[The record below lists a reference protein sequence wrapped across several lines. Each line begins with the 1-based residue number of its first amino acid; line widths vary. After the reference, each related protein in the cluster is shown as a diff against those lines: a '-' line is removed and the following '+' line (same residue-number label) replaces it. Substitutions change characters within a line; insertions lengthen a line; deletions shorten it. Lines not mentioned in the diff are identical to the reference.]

1 VTGGPAGGRRR
12 GASGRYGA
20 SRRGGHRAARGPLL
34 VGLTGGIASGKSL
47 VAGYLRD
54 EGIPVIDTDRIGHE
68 LIRPGG
74 RCYRPMVRLFG
85 RSVQGRG
92 GRIERARVARIIFSD
107 ARSRRRLNALLHPP
121 ILDEAGR
128 RARALYR
135 RRRCPIVAV
144 SAALLVEAR
153 AARLFDRIVLV
164 AARPEVQMERLRR
177 RDRLSQADAEA
188 RLAAQA
194 TDARRRQIAH
204 YVIDNTGSRSLTRA
218 QVGRVV
224 EALRRL
230 ARLRGLLAAGASAT
244 ARPAAPVR
252 SGGRRPARD
261 ARRRPRTRRRA

>member
-1 VTGGPAGGRRR
+1 VA
-12 GASGRYGA
+12 
-20 SRRGGHRAARGPLL
+20 RGGRGPLL
-34 VGLTGGIASGKSL
+34 IGLTGGIASGKSL
-47 VAGYLRD
+47 VAGYLEA
-54 EGIPVIDTDRIGHE
+54 EGIPVLDTDRIGHE

-74 RCYRPMVRLFG
+74 RCYRPVVRLFG
-85 RSVQGRG
+85 RSVLGRG
-92 GRIERARVARIIFSD
+92 GRIERARVAQIIFSD
-107 ARSRRRLNALLHPP
+107 ARARRRLNALMHPP
-121 ILDEAGR
+121 ILEEAGR

-164 AARPEVQMERLRR
+164 AARPEAQVERLRR
-177 RDRLSQADAEA
+177 RDRLAPADAAA

-230 ARLRGLLAAGASAT
+230 ARLRGLL
-244 ARPAAPVR
+244 PAEEEPGMR
-252 SGGRRPARD
+252 SRGC
-261 ARRRPRTRRRA
+261 